1 MGKIMTVKLI
11 DTAARLTVCAS
22 AILLVAGLGLS
33 PAALAGGTTN
43 LTVTAQI
50 TGVCKIIAPVSALS
64 FGAID
69 PSGVANVTTT
79 ATFTTK
85 CSNGTIET
93 ASTDNG
99 GNNAVGAQKRMQTT
113 LPVGKFLAY
122 GITYAG
128 DTTTGQGFGA
138 AIVAN
143 TVTITGTITPAQFQN
158 ATANATYTD
167 TVVIT
172 VAP

>member
-1 MGKIMTVKLI
+1 LEKKLK
-11 DTAARLTVCAS
+11 AANSMKLKVLAS
-22 AILLVAGLGLS
+22 AIVAAGLVVS
-33 PAALAGGTTN
+33 SSAFAGGTTN
-43 LTVTAQI
+43 MAVTAQI

-85 CSNGTIET
+85 CSNGTVET
-93 ASTDNG
+93 ASTDNS

-113 LPVGKFLAY
+113 APAGNFLAY
-122 GITYAG
+122 GVAYAG

-158 ATANATYTD
+158 AVANATYTD